1 MEEQQARVMQLRVR
15 PLYIEAEALAEI
27 IIAAFEEWIVVQP
40 NWGGIWSDYE
50 EVNAALEESYAGSY
64 REASAA
70 AFRLAGVASRGPYAS
85 QAVSLFDSLAVVWML
100 DGGAWRER
108 RCRDE

>member
-1 MEEQQARVMQLRVR
+1 MRAFRRGGRAMEEQLAGVVPLHVI
-15 PLYIEAEALAEI
+15 PLYIEAEALAVI

-50 EVNAALEESYAGSY
+50 EVNAALEEGYAGSY

-70 AFRLAGVASRGPYAS
+70 AMRLAGVASRAPYAS
-85 QAVSLFDSLAVVWML
+85 PVVSGLDSLAV
-100 DGGAWRER
+100 
-108 RCRDE
+108 